1 MRSTSVQAYREPAGV
16 AVLLTGAAVSVLAYR
31 VMVRL
36 GRLPEEARVLR

>member
-1 MRSTSVQAYREPAGV
+1 
-16 AVLLTGAAVSVLAYR
+16 VLLTGAAVSVLAYR